1 MLGIDALP
9 VPMELK
15 QSPGRVN
22 NFRLKYVREKQM
34 AFGQLKNKAAT
45 MKKSGV
51 RSNIGRTFLLIA
63 FAATFIGLA
72 IKPWARESQALR
84 WYKGNTHTHTVNSD
98 GDSTPDEVIRWYREH
113 GYNFL
118 VLSDHNYLTEI
129 EGLNAVFGAANKFI
143 VIKGEEV
150 SDKFQE
156 KPIHLNGLNIKQIVE
171 PQGGASVAGV
181 IQNNVNAIR
190 KVEGVP
196 HVNHPNFHWAIGA
209 NDLKSIKNLRLF
221 EVYNGH
227 PQVHNL
233 GGGGMPGLEAMWDDI
248 LSSGM
253 LLYGIAVDDAHYFK
267 TPGDKT
273 KSTPGHGWVMVRAAS
288 LSASDIMQA
297 LERGDFY
304 ASTGVTLRDYSAS
317 GSEIKID
324 IAEETRAQS
333 KYTVQ
338 FIGRGGKIMKE
349 VTTNPAIYAF
359 KGDEFYVRAKVI
371 ESNGKVAWTQPVFL
385 KE

>member
-1 MLGIDALP
+1 MPESNNRTYSTGRAL
-9 VPMELK
+9 V
-15 QSPGRVN
+15 
-22 NFRLKYVREKQM
+22 
-34 AFGQLKNKAAT
+34 
-45 MKKSGV
+45 
-51 RSNIGRTFLLIA
+51 LIA
-63 FAATFIGLA
+63 LAALLIGLA
-72 IKPWARESQALR
+72 IAQENQTLR
-84 WYKGNTHTHTVNSD
+84 WYKGNTHTHTINSD
-98 GDSTPDEVIRWYREH
+98 GDSTPDEVVRWYREH

-118 VLSDHNYLTEI
+118 VLSDHNYLTEVD
-129 EGLNAVFGAANKFI
+129 GLNAVFGAANKFI

-156 KPIHLNGLNIKQIVE
+156 KPIHLNGLNIKGVVE
-171 PQGGASVAGV
+171 PQRGSSVTSV

-190 KVEGVP
+190 SSAGVP

-209 NDLKSIKNLRLF
+209 NDLKAVKNLRLF

-227 PQVHNL
+227 PQVNNL

-248 LSSGM
+248 LSSGAV
-253 LLYGIAVDDAHYFK
+253 LYGIAVDDAHYFK

-288 LSASDIMQA
+288 LSPGEILRA
-297 LERGDFY
+297 LEEGDFY
-304 ASTGVTLRDYSAS
+304 ASTGVTLRDYSA
-317 GSEIKID
+317 GRNEIKIE
-324 IAEETRAQS
+324 IAEETQS

-338 FIGRGGKIMKE
+338 FIGRGGKIVKE
-349 VTTNPAIYAF
+349 VTANPAVYAF

-385 KE
+385 NRQ

>member
-1 MLGIDALP
+1 VKPSNLLFDVERYIGSLRIFVAVAVVALA
-9 VPMELK
+9 LHFF
-15 QSPGRVN
+15 GRQHTASTQ
-22 NFRLKYVREKQM
+22 EK
-34 AFGQLKNKAAT
+34 
-45 MKKSGV
+45 
-51 RSNIGRTFLLIA
+51 
-63 FAATFIGLA
+63 
-72 IKPWARESQALR
+72 R
-84 WYKGNTHTHTVNSD
+84 WYKGNTHTHTINSD
-98 GDSTPDEVIRWYREH
+98 GDSTPDEVVRWYREH
-113 GYNFL
+113 DYNFL
-118 VLSDHNYLTEI
+118 VLSDHNYLTEVD
-129 EGLNAVFGAANKFI
+129 GLNAVFGAANKFI

-156 KPIHLNGLNIKQIVE
+156 KPIHLNGLNIKEVVE
-171 PQGGASVAGV
+171 PQRGDSVASV

-209 NDLKSIKNLRLF
+209 NDLKTIKNLRLF

-227 PQVHNL
+227 PQVNNI

-248 LSSGM
+248 LSAGM
-253 LLYGIAVDDAHYFK
+253 VLYGIAVDDAHYFK

-288 LSASDIMQA
+288 LSAGEILRA
-297 LERGDFY
+297 LEQGDFY
-304 ASTGVTLRDYSAS
+304 ASTGVTLRDYSVS

-324 IAEETRAQS
+324 IAEETRSQS

-338 FIGRGGKIMKE
+338 FIGRWGKILKE

-385 KE
+385 KQ

>member
-1 MLGIDALP
+1 
-9 VPMELK
+9 
-15 QSPGRVN
+15 
-22 NFRLKYVREKQM
+22 
-34 AFGQLKNKAAT
+34 
-45 MKKSGV
+45 MKHIS
-51 RSNIGRTFLLIA
+51 SIGRTIVLIA
-63 FAATFIGLA
+63 FAALFIGLA
-72 IKPWARESQALR
+72 INLWAQEKQALR
-84 WYKGNTHTHTVNSD
+84 WFKGNTHTHTVNSD
-98 GDSTPDEVIRWYREH
+98 GDSTPDEVVRWYREH

-118 VLSDHNYLTEI
+118 VLSDHNYLTEV
-129 EGLNAVFGAANKFI
+129 EGLNTVFGAANKFI
-143 VIKGEEV
+143 LIKGEEV
-150 SDKFQE
+150 TDKFRE
-156 KPIHLNGLNIKQIVE
+156 KPIHINGLNVKQVVE
-171 PQGGASVAGV
+171 PQGGDSFAGV

-196 HVNHPNFHWAIGA
+196 HVNHPNFHWAFGA
-209 NDLKSIKNLRLF
+209 NELKTIKNLRLF

-227 PQVHNL
+227 PEVNNL

-253 LLYGIAVDDAHYFK
+253 VLYGIAVDDAHYFK

-288 LSASDIMQA
+288 LSAGDILRA
-297 LERGDFY
+297 LEQGDFY

-317 GSEIKID
+317 RTEIKID
-324 IAEETRAQS
+324 IAEDSRSQS

-338 FIGRGGKIMKE
+338 IIGRWGKILKE
-349 VTTNPAIYAF
+349 ITTNPAVYAF